1 MKKINQ
7 QPAKTFV
14 LRSSLLLI
22 FCLSLMTAR
31 TENTDLSFLQSLIN
45 DSQTLLMRA
54 VEGQQDGNY
63 ATGARQDLQTA
74 LAPALDLLNDT
85 TATQAVIDQQTD
97 QLHQAFLDF
106 SDKRL
111 GIRDP
116 WQTDNYMHL
125 ASSTLNWAHYNVHD
139 PTVIRSR
146 GYFYEYGTDAAWGFS
161 VKGIPYRRSRD
172 LVNWEY
178 RGTVFDAYPQ
188 EVLNWKNSVDPNN
201 SRTMTGIWAPY
212 ILKAGNEYRL
222 YYSAIFSDAGRAM
235 IVLATSD
242 SPEGPWTNRGWI
254 VHSTNTT
261 VFNAIDPSVTIGKD
275 NSHWMLWGSWTQG
288 IYAIELDPATG
299 LRKGDLY
306 SYKRITRN
314 GPQNTWGWTSSYE
327 GPEVIYHPELD
338 YYYLFVAHGALGNVY
353 HTRVARSR
361 KPDGPY
367 YDYYG
372 NNVNYTVNKDIYPL
386 ICYPYQFQNHSGWQG
401 ISHVSAFASGGDYF
415 LMNQGR
421 PSFLPTMMIMH
432 TRKIFWTPDGWP
444 VVSPQRYTRPGIM
457 PAITEDSIIG
467 KWEEIRLYELMMSNG
482 LAEPLGDDD
491 APDKFLCKS
500 NLMTFNPDGRFSS
513 GFGSGSWIFEND
525 TLYIKRDKDS
535 KSVPLILSYELDWE
549 NHRPSLVFTGID
561 PNNARS
567 LWAKKLPDKINT
579 YNWVS
584 NGSFDEGLKDW
595 VLNTYGGNFS
605 ESVVSTAYASGQAF
619 YVKVNSPASN
629 YWDRELKWRVP
640 VRRGLRYKISFLAKS
655 NSQEPFHIEMQRL
668 DGSAYNLRTTFIC
681 NTAMRTST
689 FITGDAGE
697 SSGIYVLNFQYGTH
711 PAGTELWIDEVKIE
725 ELSGNDY
732 GNYVTNG
739 DFETGTQGWAMNYSG
754 NVALSLD
761 QTDPIAGQ
769 SSLYGKV
776 ASTSSLVR
784 STTGWKIYLFK
795 GRQYRLEFDARG
807 SEASVL
813 SVFFDT
819 QSTKRTE
826 STLNPETRHYSLVLD
841 SLSESK
847 EYILNFSF
855 SKNQQGSECWL
866 DNIRLCDY
874 TEPVSIET
882 PDREAEGKTLL
893 YPNPSSG
900 LLYLDE
906 LSALPQ
912 DMIRVYN
919 TSGALVKEFS
929 IQSRE
934 MNLSDLQPGLYYIQL
949 YRKGKQQMHKILLK

>member
-1 MKKINQ
+1 MRKKFQLPTIPLLLQ
-7 QPAKTFV
+7 G
-14 LRSSLLLI
+14 SLLLI
-22 FCLSLMTAR
+22 FCTNYLQTQAGQ
-31 TENTDLSFLQSLIN
+31 TDVSFLQSLVN
-45 DSQTLLMRA
+45 DSQMLLARA
-54 VEGQQDGNY
+54 VEGQEEGNY
-63 ATGARQDLQTA
+63 LSGSKQDFQTA
-74 LAPALDLLNDT
+74 LEPALALLNDS
-85 TATQAVIDQQTD
+85 TAAQADIDQQTD
-97 QLHQAFLDF
+97 QLHQAYLDF
-106 SDKRL
+106 LDKRL
-111 GIRDP
+111 GITDP
-116 WQTDNYMHL
+116 WQADNYMHL
-125 ASSTLNWAHYNVHD
+125 AASTAQWAHYNVHD

-146 GYFYEYGTDAAWGFS
+146 GYFYEYGTDAAWGYS

-188 EVLNWKNSVDPNN
+188 EVLNWKHSVDPNSN
-201 SRTMTGIWAPY
+201 RTMTGIWAPY
-212 ILKAGNEYRL
+212 ILKVGSEFRL

-261 VFNAIDPSVTIGKD
+261 VFNAIDPTVTIGKN

-288 IYAIELDPATG
+288 IYAIELDPTTG
-299 LRKGDLY
+299 LRKGDPN

-338 YYYLFVAHGALGNVY
+338 YYYLFIAHGALGNVY
-353 HTRVARSR
+353 HTRVARS
-361 KPDGPY
+361 KNPDGPY

-372 NNVNYTVNKDIYPL
+372 NNVNYTVNRDIYPL

-432 TRKIFWTPDGWP
+432 TRKIFWTSDGWP
-444 VVSPQRYTRPGIM
+444 TLSPQRYTRPGIM
-457 PAITEDSIIG
+457 PAITRDSIPG

-491 APDKFLCKS
+491 APDRFLCKS
-500 NLMTFNPDGRFSS
+500 NTMTFNADGRFSS
-513 GFGSGSWIFEND
+513 NFGSGSWNFEND
-525 TLYIKRDKDS
+525 TLYIKRDKES
-535 KSVPLILSYELDWE
+535 KRIPLIPFYELDWE
-549 NHRPSLVFTGID
+549 NHRPGLLFTGIN
-561 PNNARS
+561 PNNGRS
-567 LWAKKLPDKINT
+567 LWAKKIPENVVS
-579 YNWVS
+579 YNWVT

-605 ESVVSTAYASGQAF
+605 ESVVPTAYSSGNSF
-619 YVKVNSPASN
+619 YVKVNSPSAN

-640 VRRGLRYKISFLAKS
+640 VRRGMRYKISFLAKS

-668 DGSAYNLRTTFIC
+668 NGSAYNLRTTFVC

-711 PAGTELWIDEVKIE
+711 PAGTELWIDEVKLE
-725 ELSGNDY
+725 ELSGKDY

-739 DFETGTQGWAMNYSG
+739 DFETGTEGWNMNYSG
-754 NVALSLD
+754 NVAVGLDRYNPLS
-761 QTDPIAGQ
+761 GQ
-769 SSLYGKV
+769 ASLYGKV
-776 ASTSSLVR
+776 GNASSLIR
-784 STTGWKIYLFK
+784 SMAGWKVFLFK

-807 SEASVL
+807 SEGSVL

-819 QSTKRTE
+819 QTAKRIE
-826 STLNPETRHYSLVLD
+826 NTLHPETRHYSLLLD

-847 EYILNFSF
+847 EYTLNFSF
-855 SKNQQGSECWL
+855 SKNQQGSECWI
-866 DNIRLCDY
+866 DNIELCDY
-874 TEPVSIET
+874 KEPAAIVNPGGQSENH
-882 PDREAEGKTLL
+882 ALL
-893 YPNPSSG
+893 YPNPGKG
-900 LLYLDE
+900 LFYLDE
-906 LSALPQ
+906 AAAPAGSRFYIYNSAGIL
-912 DMIRVYN
+912 I
-919 TSGALVKEFS
+919 KELGLRG
-929 IQSRE
+929 RE
-934 MNLSDLQPGLYYIQL
+934 LDLTELQAGLYYVKWQGRQQLQKIIIQ
-949 YRKGKQQMHKILLK
+949 

>member
-1 MKKINQ
+1 MRKKFQLPTIPLLLQ
-7 QPAKTFV
+7 G
-14 LRSSLLLI
+14 SLLLI
-22 FCLSLMTAR
+22 FCTNYLQTQAGQ
-31 TENTDLSFLQSLIN
+31 TDVSFLQSLVN
-45 DSQTLLMRA
+45 DSQMLLARA
-54 VEGQQDGNY
+54 VEGQEEGNY
-63 ATGARQDLQTA
+63 LSGSKQDFQTA
-74 LAPALDLLNDT
+74 LEPALALLNDS
-85 TATQAVIDQQTD
+85 TAAQADIDQQTD
-97 QLHQAFLDF
+97 QLHQAYLDF
-106 SDKRL
+106 LDKRL
-111 GIRDP
+111 GITDP
-116 WQTDNYMHL
+116 WQADNYMHL
-125 ASSTLNWAHYNVHD
+125 AASTAQWAHYNVHD
-139 PTVIRSR
+139 PTVVRSR
-146 GYFYEYGTDAAWGFS
+146 GYFYEYGTDAAWGYS

-188 EVLNWKNSVDPNN
+188 EVLNWKHSVDPNSN
-201 SRTMTGIWAPY
+201 RTMTGIWAPY
-212 ILKAGNEYRL
+212 ILKVGSEFRL

-261 VFNAIDPSVTIGKD
+261 VFNAIDPTVTIGKN

-288 IYAIELDPATG
+288 IYAIELDPTTG
-299 LRKGDLY
+299 LRKGDPN

-338 YYYLFVAHGALGNVY
+338 YYYLFIAHGALGNVY
-353 HTRVARSR
+353 HTRVARS
-361 KPDGPY
+361 KNPDGPY

-372 NNVNYTVNKDIYPL
+372 NNVNYTVNRDIYPL

-432 TRKIFWTPDGWP
+432 TRKIFWTSDGWP
-444 VVSPQRYTRPGIM
+444 TLSPQRYTRPGIM
-457 PAITEDSIIG
+457 PAITRDSIPG

-491 APDKFLCKS
+491 APDRFLCKS
-500 NLMTFNPDGRFSS
+500 NTMTFNADGRFSS
-513 GFGSGSWIFEND
+513 NFGSGSWNFEND
-525 TLYIKRDKDS
+525 TLYIKRDKES
-535 KSVPLILSYELDWE
+535 KRIPLIPFYELDWE
-549 NHRPSLVFTGID
+549 NHRPGLLLTGIN
-561 PNNARS
+561 PNNGRS
-567 LWAKKLPDKINT
+567 LWAKKIPENVVS
-579 YNWVS
+579 YNWVT

-605 ESVVSTAYASGQAF
+605 ESVVPTAYSSGNSF
-619 YVKVNSPASN
+619 YVKVNSPSAN

-640 VRRGLRYKISFLAKS
+640 VRRGMRYKISFLAKS

-668 DGSAYNLRTTFIC
+668 NGSAYNLRTTFVC

-711 PAGTELWIDEVKIE
+711 PAGTELWIDEVKLE
-725 ELSGNDY
+725 ELSGKDY

-739 DFETGTQGWAMNYSG
+739 DFETGTEGWNMNYSG
-754 NVALSLD
+754 NVAVGLDRYNPLS
-761 QTDPIAGQ
+761 GQ
-769 SSLYGKV
+769 ASLYGKV
-776 ASTSSLVR
+776 GNASSLIR
-784 STTGWKIYLFK
+784 SMAGWKVFLFK

-807 SEASVL
+807 SEGSVL

-819 QSTKRTE
+819 QTAKRIE
-826 STLNPETRHYSLVLD
+826 NTLHPETRHYSLLLD

-847 EYILNFSF
+847 EYTLNFSF
-855 SKNQQGSECWL
+855 SKNQQGSECWI
-866 DNIRLCDY
+866 DNIELCDY
-874 TEPVSIET
+874 KEPAAIVNPGGQSENH
-882 PDREAEGKTLL
+882 ALL
-893 YPNPSSG
+893 YPNPGNG
-900 LLYLDE
+900 LFYLDE
-906 LSALPQ
+906 AAAPAGSRFYIYNSAGIL
-912 DMIRVYN
+912 I
-919 TSGALVKEFS
+919 KELGLRG
-929 IQSRE
+929 RE
-934 MNLSDLQPGLYYIQL
+934 LDLTELQAGLYYVKWQGRQQLQKIIIQ
-949 YRKGKQQMHKILLK
+949 

>member
-1 MKKINQ
+1 ALE
-7 QPAKTFV
+7 P
-14 LRSSLLLI
+14 
-22 FCLSLMTAR
+22 
-31 TENTDLSFLQSLIN
+31 
-45 DSQTLLMRA
+45 
-54 VEGQQDGNY
+54 
-63 ATGARQDLQTA
+63 A
-74 LAPALDLLNDT
+74 LALLNDS
-85 TATQAVIDQQTD
+85 TAAQADIDQQTD
-97 QLHQAFLDF
+97 QLHQAYLDF
-106 SDKRL
+106 LDKRL
-111 GIRDP
+111 GITDP
-116 WQTDNYMHL
+116 WQADNYMHL
-125 ASSTLNWAHYNVHD
+125 AASTAQWAHYNVHD
-139 PTVIRSR
+139 PTVVRSR
-146 GYFYEYGTDAAWGFS
+146 GYFYEYGTDAAWGYS

-188 EVLNWKNSVDPNN
+188 EVLNWKHSVDPNN

-212 ILKAGNEYRL
+212 ILKVGSEFRL
-222 YYSAIFSDAGRAM
+222 YYSAIFSDAARAM
-235 IVLATSD
+235 IVLATSN

-261 VFNAIDPSVTIGKD
+261 VFNAIDPTVTIGKD

-299 LRKGDLY
+299 LRKGDLN

-338 YYYLFVAHGALGNVY
+338 YYYLFIAHGALGNVY
-353 HTRVARSR
+353 HTRVARS
-361 KPDGPY
+361 KNPDGPY

-372 NNVNYTVNKDIYPL
+372 NNVNYTVNRDIYPL

-432 TRKIFWTPDGWP
+432 TRKIFWTSDGWP
-444 VVSPQRYTRPGIM
+444 TLSPQRYTRPGIM
-457 PAITEDSIIG
+457 PAITRDSIPG

-500 NLMTFNPDGRFSS
+500 NTMTFNADGRFSS
-513 GFGSGSWIFEND
+513 NFGSGSWNFEND
-525 TLYIKRDKDS
+525 TLYIKRDKES
-535 KSVPLILSYELDWE
+535 KRIPLIPFYELDWE
-549 NHRPSLVFTGID
+549 NHRPGLLFTGIN
-561 PNNARS
+561 PNNGRS
-567 LWAKKLPDKINT
+567 LWAKKVPENVVS
-579 YNWVS
+579 YNWVT

-595 VLNTYGGNFS
+595 ALNTYGGSFS
-605 ESVVSTAYASGQAF
+605 ESVVSTTYGSGNSF
-619 YVKVNSPASN
+619 YVKVNSPSAN

-640 VRRGLRYKISFLAKS
+640 VRRGMRYKISFLAKS

-668 DGSAYNLRTTFIC
+668 NGSAYNLRTTFVC

-711 PAGTELWIDEVKIE
+711 PAGTELWIDEVKLE
-725 ELSGNDY
+725 ELSGKDY

-739 DFETGTQGWAMNYSG
+739 DFETGTEGWNMNYSG
-754 NVALSLD
+754 NVAVGLDRHNPLS
-761 QTDPIAGQ
+761 GQ
-769 SSLYGKV
+769 ASLYGKV
-776 ASTSSLVR
+776 GNASSLIR
-784 STTGWKIYLFK
+784 SMAGWKVYLFK

-807 SEASVL
+807 SEGSVL

-819 QSTKRTE
+819 QTAKRIE
-826 STLNPETRHYSLVLD
+826 NTLHPETRHYSLLLD

-847 EYILNFSF
+847 EYTLNFSF
-855 SKNQQGSECWL
+855 SKNQQGSECWI
-866 DNIRLCDY
+866 DNIELCDY
-874 TEPVSIET
+874 KEPAAIVNPGGQSENH
-882 PDREAEGKTLL
+882 ALL
-893 YPNPSSG
+893 YPNPGKG
-900 LLYLDE
+900 LFYLDE
-906 LSALPQ
+906 AAAPAGSRFYIYNSAGIL
-912 DMIRVYN
+912 I
-919 TSGALVKEFS
+919 KELGLRG
-929 IQSRE
+929 RE
-934 MNLSDLQPGLYYIQL
+934 LDLTELQAGLYYVKWQGRQQLQKIIIQ
-949 YRKGKQQMHKILLK
+949 

>member
-1 MKKINQ
+1 MRKKFQLPTIPLLLQ
-7 QPAKTFV
+7 G
-14 LRSSLLLI
+14 SLLLI
-22 FCLSLMTAR
+22 FCTNYLQTQAGQ
-31 TENTDLSFLQSLIN
+31 TDVSFLQSLVN
-45 DSQTLLMRA
+45 DSQMLLARA
-54 VEGQQDGNY
+54 VEGQEEGNY
-63 ATGARQDLQTA
+63 LSGSKQDFQTA
-74 LAPALDLLNDT
+74 LEPALALLNDS
-85 TATQAVIDQQTD
+85 TAAQADIDQQTD
-97 QLHQAFLDF
+97 QLHQAYLDF
-106 SDKRL
+106 LDKRL
-111 GIRDP
+111 GITDP
-116 WQTDNYMHL
+116 WQADNYMHL
-125 ASSTLNWAHYNVHD
+125 AASTAQWAHYNVHD
-139 PTVIRSR
+139 PTVVRSR
-146 GYFYEYGTDAAWGFS
+146 GYFYEYGTDAAWGYS

-188 EVLNWKNSVDPNN
+188 EVLNWKHSVDPNSN
-201 SRTMTGIWAPY
+201 RTMTGIWAPY
-212 ILKAGNEYRL
+212 ILKVGSEFRL

-235 IVLATSD
+235 IVLATSN

-261 VFNAIDPSVTIGKD
+261 VFNAIDPTVTIGKD

-299 LRKGDLY
+299 LRKGDPN

-338 YYYLFVAHGALGNVY
+338 YYYLFIAHGALGNVY
-353 HTRVARSR
+353 HTRVARS
-361 KPDGPY
+361 KNPDGPY

-372 NNVNYTVNKDIYPL
+372 NNVNYTVNRDIYPL

-432 TRKIFWTPDGWP
+432 TRKIFWTSDGWP
-444 VVSPQRYTRPGIM
+444 TLSPQRYTRPGIM
-457 PAITEDSIIG
+457 PAITRDSIPG

-491 APDKFLCKS
+491 APDRFLCKS
-500 NLMTFNPDGRFSS
+500 NTMTFNADGRFSS
-513 GFGSGSWIFEND
+513 NFGSGSWNFEND
-525 TLYIKRDKDS
+525 TLYIKRDKES
-535 KSVPLILSYELDWE
+535 KRIPLIPFYELDWE
-549 NHRPSLVFTGID
+549 NHRPGLLFTGIN
-561 PNNARS
+561 PNNGRS
-567 LWAKKLPDKINT
+567 LWAKKVPENVVS
-579 YNWVS
+579 YNWVT

-605 ESVVSTAYASGQAF
+605 ESVVPTAYSSGNSF
-619 YVKVNSPASN
+619 YVKVNSPSAN

-640 VRRGLRYKISFLAKS
+640 VRRGMRYKISFLAKS

-668 DGSAYNLRTTFIC
+668 NGSAYNLRTTFVC

-711 PAGTELWIDEVKIE
+711 PAGTELWIDEVKLE
-725 ELSGNDY
+725 ELSGKDY

-739 DFETGTQGWAMNYSG
+739 DFETGTEGWNMNYSG
-754 NVALSLD
+754 NVAVSLD
-761 QTDPIAGQ
+761 RHNPLNGQ
-769 SSLYGKV
+769 ASLYGKV
-776 ASTSSLVR
+776 GNASSLIR
-784 STTGWKIYLFK
+784 SMAGWKVYLFK

-807 SEASVL
+807 SEGSVL

-819 QSTKRTE
+819 QTAKRIE
-826 STLNPETRHYSLVLD
+826 NTLHPETRHYSLLLD

-847 EYILNFSF
+847 EYTLNFSF
-855 SKNQQGSECWL
+855 SKNQQGSECWI
-866 DNIRLCDY
+866 DNIELCDY
-874 TEPVSIET
+874 KEPAAIVNPGGQSENH
-882 PDREAEGKTLL
+882 ALL
-893 YPNPSSG
+893 YPNPGKG
-900 LLYLDE
+900 LFYLDE
-906 LSALPQ
+906 AAAPAGSRFYIYNSAGIL
-912 DMIRVYN
+912 I
-919 TSGALVKEFS
+919 KELGLRG
-929 IQSRE
+929 RE
-934 MNLSDLQPGLYYIQL
+934 LDLTELQAGLYYVKWQGRQQLQKIIIQ
-949 YRKGKQQMHKILLK
+949 

>member
-1 MKKINQ
+1 MRKKFQLPTIPLLLQ
-7 QPAKTFV
+7 G
-14 LRSSLLLI
+14 SLLLI
-22 FCLSLMTAR
+22 FCTNYLQTQAGQ
-31 TENTDLSFLQSLIN
+31 TDVSFLQSLVN
-45 DSQTLLMRA
+45 DSQMLLARA
-54 VEGQQDGNY
+54 VEGQEEGNY
-63 ATGARQDLQTA
+63 LSGSKQDFQTA
-74 LAPALDLLNDT
+74 LEPALALLNDS
-85 TATQAVIDQQTD
+85 TAAQADIDQQTD
-97 QLHQAFLDF
+97 QLHQAYLDF
-106 SDKRL
+106 LDKRL
-111 GIRDP
+111 GITDP
-116 WQTDNYMHL
+116 WQADNYMHL
-125 ASSTLNWAHYNVHD
+125 AASTAQWAHYNVHD
-139 PTVIRSR
+139 PTVVRSR
-146 GYFYEYGTDAAWGFS
+146 GYFYEYGTDAAWGYS

-188 EVLNWKNSVDPNN
+188 EVLNWKHSVDPNSN
-201 SRTMTGIWAPY
+201 RTMTGIWAPY
-212 ILKAGNEYRL
+212 ILKVGSEFRL

-235 IVLATSD
+235 IVLATSN

-261 VFNAIDPSVTIGKD
+261 VFNAIDPTVTIGKD

-299 LRKGDLY
+299 LRKGDPN

-338 YYYLFVAHGALGNVY
+338 YYYLFIAHGALGNVY
-353 HTRVARSR
+353 HTRVARS
-361 KPDGPY
+361 KNPDGPY

-372 NNVNYTVNKDIYPL
+372 NNVNYTVNRDIYPL

-432 TRKIFWTPDGWP
+432 TRKIFWTSDGWP
-444 VVSPQRYTRPGIM
+444 TLSPQRYTRPGIM
-457 PAITEDSIIG
+457 PAITRDSIPG

-491 APDKFLCKS
+491 APDRFLCKS
-500 NLMTFNPDGRFSS
+500 NTMTFNADGRFSS
-513 GFGSGSWIFEND
+513 NFGSGSWNFEND
-525 TLYIKRDKDS
+525 TLYIKRDKES
-535 KSVPLILSYELDWE
+535 KQIPLIPFYELDWE
-549 NHRPSLVFTGID
+549 NHRPGLLFTGIN
-561 PNNARS
+561 PNNGRS
-567 LWAKKLPDKINT
+567 LWAKKVPENVVS
-579 YNWVS
+579 YNWVT

-605 ESVVSTAYASGQAF
+605 ESVVPTAYSSGNSF
-619 YVKVNSPASN
+619 YVKVNSPSAN

-640 VRRGLRYKISFLAKS
+640 VRRGMRYKISFLAKS

-668 DGSAYNLRTTFIC
+668 NGSAYNLRTTFVC

-711 PAGTELWIDEVKIE
+711 PAGTELWIDEVKLE
-725 ELSGNDY
+725 ELSGKDY

-739 DFETGTQGWAMNYSG
+739 DFETGTEGWNMNYSG
-754 NVALSLD
+754 NVAVSLD
-761 QTDPIAGQ
+761 RHNPLNGQ
-769 SSLYGKV
+769 ASLYGKV
-776 ASTSSLVR
+776 GNASSLIR
-784 STTGWKIYLFK
+784 SMAGWKVYLFK

-807 SEASVL
+807 SEGSVL

-819 QSTKRTE
+819 QTAKRIE
-826 STLNPETRHYSLVLD
+826 NTLNPETRHYSLLLD

-847 EYILNFSF
+847 EYTLNFSF
-855 SKNQQGSECWL
+855 SKNQQGSECWI
-866 DNIRLCDY
+866 DNIELCDY
-874 TEPVSIET
+874 KEPAAIVNPGGQSENH
-882 PDREAEGKTLL
+882 ALL
-893 YPNPSSG
+893 YPNPGNG
-900 LLYLDE
+900 LFYLDE
-906 LSALPQ
+906 AAAPAGSRFYIYNSAGIL
-912 DMIRVYN
+912 I
-919 TSGALVKEFS
+919 KELGLRG
-929 IQSRE
+929 RE
-934 MNLSDLQPGLYYIQL
+934 LDLTELQAGLYYVKWQGRQQLQKIIIQ
-949 YRKGKQQMHKILLK
+949 

>member
-1 MKKINQ
+1 
-7 QPAKTFV
+7 
-14 LRSSLLLI
+14 
-22 FCLSLMTAR
+22 
-31 TENTDLSFLQSLIN
+31 
-45 DSQTLLMRA
+45 
-54 VEGQQDGNY
+54 
-63 ATGARQDLQTA
+63 
-74 LAPALDLLNDT
+74 
-85 TATQAVIDQQTD
+85 
-97 QLHQAFLDF
+97 
-106 SDKRL
+106 
-111 GIRDP
+111 GISDP
-116 WQTDNYMHL
+116 WQADNYMHL
-125 ASSTLNWAHYNVHD
+125 ASSTFNWAHYNVHD

-178 RGTVFDAYPQ
+178 RGTVFDDYPS
-188 EVLNWKNSVDPNN
+188 EVLSWKHSVDPNS

-212 ILKAGNEYRL
+212 IMKAGNEYRL
-222 YYSAIFSDAGRAM
+222 YYSAIFSDTGRAM

-261 VFNAIDPSVTIGKD
+261 VFNAIDPTVTIGKD
-275 NSHWMLWGSWTQG
+275 SSHWMLWGSWTQG

-299 LRKGDLY
+299 LRKGDLN
-306 SYKRITRN
+306 SYKRISRN

-327 GPEVIYHPELD
+327 GPEVIYYPELD
-338 YYYLFVAHGALGNVY
+338 YYYLFVAQGALGNVY
-353 HTRVARSR
+353 HTRVARS
-361 KPDGPY
+361 KNPDGPY

-401 ISHVSAFASGGDYF
+401 ISHVSAFTSGGDYF

-432 TRKIFWTPDGWP
+432 TRKISWTPDGWP
-444 VVSPQRYTRPGIM
+444 TLSPQRYARPGIM
-457 PAITEDSIIG
+457 PLITRDSIPG

-482 LAEPLGDDD
+482 LAEPLGEDE
-491 APDKFLCKS
+491 APEKFLCKS
-500 NLMTFNPDGRFSS
+500 NTMTFNTDGRFSS
-513 GFGSGSWIFEND
+513 GFGSGSWNFTND

-535 KSVPLILSYELDWE
+535 KSIPLMLSYELDWE
-549 NHRPSLVFTGID
+549 NHRPAIVFTGID

-567 LWAKKLPDKINT
+567 LWAKKVPDNIKT
-579 YNWVS
+579 YNWVT
-584 NGSFDEGLKDW
+584 NGSFNEGLKDW

-605 ESVVSTAYASGQAF
+605 ESVVSTAYNSGNSF

-668 DGSAYNLRTTFIC
+668 DGSAYNLRTTFTC

-697 SSGIYVLNFQYGTH
+697 SSGLYVLNFQYGTH

-725 ELSGNDY
+725 ELSGQVY

-739 DFETGTQGWAMNYSG
+739 DFETGTEGWNMNYAG

-761 QTDPIAGQ
+761 KADPISGQ
-769 SSLYGKV
+769 TTFYGEV
-776 ASTSSLVR
+776 ANSSSLVR
-784 STTGWKIYLFK
+784 STTGWKVYLFK
-795 GRQYRLEFDARG
+795 GRQYRLEFDAKG
-807 SEASVL
+807 SEGSIL

-819 QSTKRTE
+819 QTTKRKE
-826 STLNPETRHYSLVLD
+826 STLQPETQHYSLVLD

-847 EYILNFSF
+847 EYTLNFSF
-855 SKNQQGSECWL
+855 SKNELGSECWI
-866 DNIRLCDY
+866 DNIRLSDY
-874 TEPVSIET
+874 TEPASVET
-882 PDREAEGKTLL
+882 LRGDPGHKALL
-893 YPNPSSG
+893 YPNPSNG
-900 LLYLDE
+900 MLYIDE
-906 LSALPQ
+906 QFALPS
-912 DMIRVYN
+912 DNVRVYN
-919 TSGALVKEFS
+919 TSGALIKELTLHN
-929 IQSRE
+929 RE
-934 MNLSDLQPGLYYIQL
+934 INLSDLQPGLYYIQL
-949 YRKGKQQMHKILLK
+949 HREGKQQIHKIILK

>member
-1 MKKINQ
+1 MRKKFQLPTIPLLLQ
-7 QPAKTFV
+7 G
-14 LRSSLLLI
+14 SLLLI
-22 FCLSLMTAR
+22 FCTNYLQTQAGQ
-31 TENTDLSFLQSLIN
+31 TDVSFLQSLVN
-45 DSQTLLMRA
+45 DSQMLLARA
-54 VEGQQDGNY
+54 VEGQEEGNY
-63 ATGARQDLQTA
+63 LSGSKQDFQTA
-74 LAPALDLLNDT
+74 LEPALALLNDS
-85 TATQAVIDQQTD
+85 TAAQADIDQQTD
-97 QLHQAFLDF
+97 QLHQAYLDF
-106 SDKRL
+106 LDKRL
-111 GIRDP
+111 GITDP
-116 WQTDNYMHL
+116 WQADNYMHL
-125 ASSTLNWAHYNVHD
+125 AASTAQWAHYNVHD
-139 PTVIRSR
+139 PTVVRSR
-146 GYFYEYGTDAAWGFS
+146 GYFYEYGTDAAWGYS

-188 EVLNWKNSVDPNN
+188 EVLNWKHSVDPNN

-212 ILKAGNEYRL
+212 ILKVGSEFRL
-222 YYSAIFSDAGRAM
+222 YYSAIFSDAARAM
-235 IVLATSD
+235 IVLATSN

-261 VFNAIDPSVTIGKD
+261 VFNAIDPTVTIGKD

-299 LRKGDLY
+299 LRKGDLN

-338 YYYLFVAHGALGNVY
+338 YYYLFIAHGALGNVY
-353 HTRVARSR
+353 HTRVARS
-361 KPDGPY
+361 KNPDGPY

-372 NNVNYTVNKDIYPL
+372 NNVNYTVNRDIYPL

-432 TRKIFWTPDGWP
+432 TRKIFWTSDGWP
-444 VVSPQRYTRPGIM
+444 TLSPQRYTRPGIM
-457 PAITEDSIIG
+457 PAITRDSIPG

-500 NLMTFNPDGRFSS
+500 NTMTFNADGRFSS
-513 GFGSGSWIFEND
+513 NFGSGSWNFEND
-525 TLYIKRDKDS
+525 TLYIKRDKES
-535 KSVPLILSYELDWE
+535 KRIPLIPFYELDWE
-549 NHRPSLVFTGID
+549 NHRPSLLFTGIN
-561 PNNARS
+561 PNNGRS
-567 LWAKKLPDKINT
+567 LWAKKVPENVVS
-579 YNWVS
+579 YNWVT

-595 VLNTYGGNFS
+595 ALNTYGGSFS
-605 ESVVSTAYASGQAF
+605 ESVVSTTYGSGNSF
-619 YVKVNSPASN
+619 YVKVNSPSAN

-640 VRRGLRYKISFLAKS
+640 VRRGMRYKISFLAKS

-668 DGSAYNLRTTFIC
+668 NGSAYNLRTTFVC

-711 PAGTELWIDEVKIE
+711 PAGTELWIDEVKLE
-725 ELSGNDY
+725 ELSGKDY

-739 DFETGTQGWAMNYSG
+739 DFETGTEGWNMNYSG
-754 NVALSLD
+754 NVAVGLDRHNPLS
-761 QTDPIAGQ
+761 GQ
-769 SSLYGKV
+769 ASLYGKV
-776 ASTSSLVR
+776 GNASSLIR
-784 STTGWKIYLFK
+784 SMAGWKVYLFK

-807 SEASVL
+807 SEGSVL

-819 QSTKRTE
+819 QTAKRIE
-826 STLNPETRHYSLVLD
+826 NTLHPETRHYSLLLD

-847 EYILNFSF
+847 EYTLNFSF
-855 SKNQQGSECWL
+855 SKNQQGSECWI
-866 DNIRLCDY
+866 DNIELCDY
-874 TEPVSIET
+874 KEPAAIVNPGGQSENH
-882 PDREAEGKTLL
+882 ALL
-893 YPNPSSG
+893 YPNPGKG
-900 LLYLDE
+900 LFYLDE
-906 LSALPQ
+906 AAAPAGSRFYIYNSAGIL
-912 DMIRVYN
+912 I
-919 TSGALVKEFS
+919 KELGLRG
-929 IQSRE
+929 RE
-934 MNLSDLQPGLYYIQL
+934 LDLTELQAGLYYVKRQGRQQLQKIIIQ
-949 YRKGKQQMHKILLK
+949 

>member
-1 MKKINQ
+1 MRKKFQLPTI
-7 QPAKTFV
+7 PLL
-14 LRSSLLLI
+14 LRGSLLLI
-22 FCLSLMTAR
+22 FCTIHVQAR
-31 TENTDLSFLQSLIN
+31 AEQADVSFLQSLVN
-45 DSQTLLMRA
+45 DGQMLLAQA
-54 VEGQQDGNY
+54 VEGQEEGNY
-63 ATGARQDLQTA
+63 LAGSKQDFQTA
-74 LAPALDLLNDT
+74 LGPALALLNDS
-85 TATQAVIDQQTD
+85 TAAQADIDQQTD
-97 QLHQAFLDF
+97 QLHQAYLDF
-106 SDKRL
+106 LDKRL
-111 GIRDP
+111 GITDP
-116 WQTDNYMHL
+116 WQADNYMHL
-125 ASSTLNWAHYNVHD
+125 AASTAQWAHYNVHD
-139 PTVIRSR
+139 PTVVRSR
-146 GYFYEYGTDAAWGFS
+146 GYFYEYGTDAAWGYS

-188 EVLNWKNSVDPNN
+188 EVLNWKHSVDPNN

-212 ILKAGNEYRL
+212 ILKVGSEFRL
-222 YYSAIFSDAGRAM
+222 YYSAIFSDAARAM
-235 IVLATSD
+235 IVLATSN

-261 VFNAIDPSVTIGKD
+261 VFNAIDPTVTIGKD

-299 LRKGDLY
+299 LRKGDLN

-338 YYYLFVAHGALGNVY
+338 YYYLFIAHGALGNVY
-353 HTRVARSR
+353 HTRVARS
-361 KPDGPY
+361 KNPDGPY

-372 NNVNYTVNKDIYPL
+372 NNVNYTVNRDIYPL

-432 TRKIFWTPDGWP
+432 TRKIFWTSDGWP
-444 VVSPQRYTRPGIM
+444 TLSPQRYTRPGIM
-457 PAITEDSIIG
+457 PAITRDSIPG

-500 NLMTFNPDGRFSS
+500 NTMTFNADGRFSS
-513 GFGSGSWIFEND
+513 NFGSGSWNFEND
-525 TLYIKRDKDS
+525 TLYIKRDKES
-535 KSVPLILSYELDWE
+535 KRIPLIPFYELDWE
-549 NHRPSLVFTGID
+549 NHRPSLLFTGIN
-561 PNNARS
+561 PNNGRS
-567 LWAKKLPDKINT
+567 LWAKKVPENVVS
-579 YNWVS
+579 YNWVT

-595 VLNTYGGNFS
+595 ALNTYGGSFS
-605 ESVVSTAYASGQAF
+605 ESVVSTTYGSGNSF
-619 YVKVNSPASN
+619 YVKVNSPSAN

-640 VRRGLRYKISFLAKS
+640 VRRGMRYKISFLAKS

-668 DGSAYNLRTTFIC
+668 NGSAYNLRTTFVC

-711 PAGTELWIDEVKIE
+711 PAGTELWIDEVKLE
-725 ELSGNDY
+725 ELSGKDY

-739 DFETGTQGWAMNYSG
+739 DFETGTEGWNMNYSG
-754 NVALSLD
+754 NVAVGLDRHNPLS
-761 QTDPIAGQ
+761 GQ
-769 SSLYGKV
+769 ASLYGKV
-776 ASTSSLVR
+776 GNASSLIR
-784 STTGWKIYLFK
+784 SMAGWKVYLFK

-807 SEASVL
+807 SEGSVL

-819 QSTKRTE
+819 QTAKRIE
-826 STLNPETRHYSLVLD
+826 NTLHPETRHYSLLLD

-847 EYILNFSF
+847 EYTLNFSF
-855 SKNQQGSECWL
+855 SKNQQGSECWI
-866 DNIRLCDY
+866 DNIELCDY
-874 TEPVSIET
+874 KEPAAIVNPGGQSENH
-882 PDREAEGKTLL
+882 ALL
-893 YPNPSSG
+893 YPNPGKG
-900 LLYLDE
+900 LFYLDE
-906 LSALPQ
+906 AAAPAGSRFYIYNSAGIL
-912 DMIRVYN
+912 I
-919 TSGALVKEFS
+919 KELGLRG
-929 IQSRE
+929 RE
-934 MNLSDLQPGLYYIQL
+934 LDLTELQAGLYYVKWQGRQQLQKIIIQ
-949 YRKGKQQMHKILLK
+949 

>member
-1 MKKINQ
+1 D
-7 QPAKTFV
+7 F
-14 LRSSLLLI
+14 
-22 FCLSLMTAR
+22 
-31 TENTDLSFLQSLIN
+31 
-45 DSQTLLMRA
+45 
-54 VEGQQDGNY
+54 
-63 ATGARQDLQTA
+63 QTA
-74 LAPALDLLNDT
+74 LEPALALLNDS
-85 TATQAVIDQQTD
+85 TAAQADIDQQTD
-97 QLHQAFLDF
+97 QLHQAYLDF
-106 SDKRL
+106 LDKRL
-111 GIRDP
+111 GITDP
-116 WQTDNYMHL
+116 WQADNYMHL
-125 ASSTLNWAHYNVHD
+125 AASTAQWAHYNVHD
-139 PTVIRSR
+139 PTVVRSR
-146 GYFYEYGTDAAWGFS
+146 GYFYEYGTDAAWGYS

-188 EVLNWKNSVDPNN
+188 EVLNWKHSVDPNN

-212 ILKAGNEYRL
+212 ILKVGSEFRL
-222 YYSAIFSDAGRAM
+222 YYSAIFSDAARAM
-235 IVLATSD
+235 IVLATSN

-261 VFNAIDPSVTIGKD
+261 VFNAIDPTVTIGKD

-299 LRKGDLY
+299 LRKGDLN

-338 YYYLFVAHGALGNVY
+338 YYYLFIAHGALGNVY
-353 HTRVARSR
+353 HTRVARS
-361 KPDGPY
+361 KNPDGPY

-372 NNVNYTVNKDIYPL
+372 NNVNYTVNRDIYPL

-432 TRKIFWTPDGWP
+432 TRKIFWTSDGWP
-444 VVSPQRYTRPGIM
+444 TLSPQRYTRPGIM
-457 PAITEDSIIG
+457 PAITRDSIPG

-500 NLMTFNPDGRFSS
+500 NTMTFNADGRFSS
-513 GFGSGSWIFEND
+513 NFGSGSWNFEND
-525 TLYIKRDKDS
+525 TLYIKRDKES
-535 KSVPLILSYELDWE
+535 KRIPLIPFYELDWE
-549 NHRPSLVFTGID
+549 NHRPSLLFTGIN
-561 PNNARS
+561 PNNGRS
-567 LWAKKLPDKINT
+567 LWAKKVPENVVS
-579 YNWVS
+579 YNWVT

-595 VLNTYGGNFS
+595 ALNTYGGSFS
-605 ESVVSTAYASGQAF
+605 ESVVSTTYGSGNSF
-619 YVKVNSPASN
+619 YVKVNSPSAN

-640 VRRGLRYKISFLAKS
+640 VRRGMRYKISFLAKS

-668 DGSAYNLRTTFIC
+668 NGSAYNLRTTFVC

-711 PAGTELWIDEVKIE
+711 PAGTELWIDEVKLE
-725 ELSGNDY
+725 ELSGKDY

-739 DFETGTQGWAMNYSG
+739 DFETGTEGWNMNYSG
-754 NVALSLD
+754 NVAVGLDRHNPLS
-761 QTDPIAGQ
+761 GQ
-769 SSLYGKV
+769 ASLYGKV
-776 ASTSSLVR
+776 GNASSLIR
-784 STTGWKIYLFK
+784 SMAGWKVYLFK

-807 SEASVL
+807 SEGSVL

-819 QSTKRTE
+819 QTAKRIE
-826 STLNPETRHYSLVLD
+826 NTLHPETRHYSLLLD

-847 EYILNFSF
+847 EYTLNFSF
-855 SKNQQGSECWL
+855 SKNQQGSECWI
-866 DNIRLCDY
+866 DNIELCDY
-874 TEPVSIET
+874 KEPAAIVNPGGQSENH
-882 PDREAEGKTLL
+882 ALL
-893 YPNPSSG
+893 YPNPGKG
-900 LLYLDE
+900 LFYLDE
-906 LSALPQ
+906 AAAPAGSRFYIYNSAGIL
-912 DMIRVYN
+912 I
-919 TSGALVKEFS
+919 KELGLRG
-929 IQSRE
+929 RE
-934 MNLSDLQPGLYYIQL
+934 LDLTELQAGLYYVKWQGRQQLQKIIIQ
-949 YRKGKQQMHKILLK
+949 